1 MSSIAPANLTFSAH
15 AVLGL
20 QSNQDDVCEQPPV
33 SPVVSPRRLPC
44 STTCGAI
51 YAVSGY
57 LNKNRFFSLTKV
69 LNKR

>member
-20 QSNQDDVCEQPPV
+20 QSNQDDVCEQPPI
-33 SPVVSPRRLPC
+33 SPRRLPC

-57 LNKNRFFSLTKV
+57 LNKNRVFSLKKV
-69 LNKR
+69 L